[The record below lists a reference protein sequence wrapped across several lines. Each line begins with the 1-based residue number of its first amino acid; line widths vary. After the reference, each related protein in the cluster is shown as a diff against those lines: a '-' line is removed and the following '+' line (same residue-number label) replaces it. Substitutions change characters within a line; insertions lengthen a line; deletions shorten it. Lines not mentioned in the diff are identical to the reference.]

1 MLNQGINI
9 IKVKNQQEGFEVCK
23 SLIYENVSKASVL
36 FLSGG
41 STPKL
46 LYENLSKEQKLSV
59 GAVALV
65 DERFGEKLHED
76 SNEKMIRNTGLV
88 SYIENHARFYP
99 ILENKGSEETTK
111 DYDDT
116 VRYLLG
122 YFPKS
127 VGVLGIGA
135 DGHTAGLPT
144 GNDSS
149 QLIIDS
155 QSNLVT
161 EINNFPGD
169 FKKRITLTFL
179 GLSKLDLIIILVFG
193 KDKKKALNLMFKGN
207 NISEIPARFFKNPE
221 IAKKTILIT
230 NLQQ

>member
-1 MLNQGINI
+1 MPKQGINI
-9 IKVKNQQEGFEVCK
+9 IKVKNQKAGLEACK
-23 SLIYENVSKASVL
+23 SLLYENVAKTSVL

-41 STPKL
+41 STPKP
-46 LYENLSKEQKLSV
+46 LYEDLTREQKLSV

-65 DERFGEKLHED
+65 DERNGEKLHED
-76 SNEKMIRNTGLV
+76 SNEKMIRDTGLV
-88 SYIENHARFYP
+88 SYIESHARFYP
-99 ILENKGSEETTK
+99 ILENKESEETAK

-127 VGVLGIGA
+127 VGILGIGV
-135 DGHTAGLPT
+135 DGHTAGLPA
-144 GNDSS
+144 GIDSQ

-155 QSNLVT
+155 SDLVT

-193 KDKKKALNLMFKGN
+193 KDKKKALDLMFKGD